1 MHDFL
6 TLDDLD
12 FEDKIVLLRVDINVP
27 VDKDTKKIS
36 ESKRIT
42 ESITTIKELTDKKS
56 DGRSPST
63 SREGGRL

>member
-1 MHDFL
+1 MRDFL

-12 FEDKIVLLRVDINVP
+12 FKDKIVLLRVDINVP

>member
-1 MHDFL
+1 MRDFL
-6 TLDDLD
+6 ILDDLD
-12 FEDKIVLLRVDINVP
+12 FKDKIVLLRVDINVP